1 MCDKEYLLMTHH
13 HKYLLMTS
21 QASLMCALWGGV
33 NNNMLCVIPAGVYI
47 NSVNYWRNP
56 VCGMRRNIDM
66 TWGITGLMINN
77 ACAYYSTNAYPYY
90 GITLLACLM
99 YPLSYYFYWRKQYII
114 ATFLHGLLHIFA
126 NIGNIY
132 LYTGTYMK

>member
-1 MCDKEYLLMTHH
+1 MCDKECNKEYLQMTHH
-13 HKYLLMTS
+13 HKYLLITS
-21 QASLMCALWGGV
+21 HSSLICALWGGGS
-33 NNNMLCVIPAGVYI
+33 NMLWIVPAGVYI
-47 NSVNYWRNP
+47 NSINYWRNP

-77 ACAYYSTNAYPYY
+77 VYAIRYSTNAYPYY
-90 GITLLACLM
+90 GMTLLACLM

-114 ATFLHGLLHIFA
+114 ATFLHGLLHIFG

-132 LYTGTYMK
+132 LY